1 MKKKLLMAAMCIGI
15 AAGAKAQTTTV
26 FSQDFEGDPQQV
38 FTSGW
43 AITVVNGTEQN
54 FGIFNPVPSIL
65 SLGFTGHTIGATT
78 FDIVNQM
85 PQHIPDTDI
94 IITTPVI
101 NLPEGELTLSYRV
114 GSLGTGGG
122 SSSHYSVYIITQADM
137 QGVDTPAEMA
147 AMLDGKIAED
157 SATLSGES
165 STVSFT
171 ISEYGGA
178 PAVVAMR
185 LHDSPSN
192 AALLFDD
199 ILITQATLG
208 ADDFAAGSF
217 AVYPNPAQNFI
228 IINSNNFAALES
240 VTITDLNGR
249 VVNEQKLTGGN
260 AAQMDI
266 SWLNS
271 GMYLVTI
278 ASDKGTTTKK
288 IIKQ

>member
-1 MKKKLLMAAMCIGI
+1 MKKQLLCAAACIGF
-15 AAGAKAQTTTV
+15 AVTTNAQTTV
-26 FSQDFEGDPQQV
+26 FSQDFEGDPQELFTQGWVITVAHGEESNYGV
-38 FTSGW
+38 FTSMP
-43 AITVVNGTEQN
+43 AMQN
-54 FGIFNPVPSIL
+54 I
-65 SLGFTGHTIGATT
+65 GFSGNAIGATT
-78 FDIVNQM
+78 FHVEGTT
-85 PQHIPDTDI
+85 PVHIPDTDI

-114 GSLGTGGG
+114 GSLSTGGG
-122 SSSHYSVYIITQADM
+122 SSSHYSVYIITTEDM

-147 AMLDGKIAED
+147 AMLDGKWAED
-157 SATLSGES
+157 SATISGES

-192 AALLFDD
+192 TALLFDD
-199 ILITQATLG
+199 ITITQGILG
-208 ADDFAAGSF
+208 TGGFNTDSF
-217 AVYPNPAQNFI
+217 AIYPNPAQNFI
-228 IINSNNFAALES
+228 IINSNNYAGLES
-240 VTITDLNGR
+240 ITIADMNGR
-249 VVNEQKLTGGN
+249 IVNEQKYTGGN